1 MEFYRFL
8 GVADDVRRFGGPLP
22 PVQMYKMP
30 GGTEPVAKWKLYE
43 DMKTTADRPEVDS
56 DDLPHYKSSTDG
68 L

>member
-43 DMKTTADRPEVDS
+43 DMKITADRPEVRS
-56 DDLPHYKSSTDG
+56 DD
-68 L
+68 